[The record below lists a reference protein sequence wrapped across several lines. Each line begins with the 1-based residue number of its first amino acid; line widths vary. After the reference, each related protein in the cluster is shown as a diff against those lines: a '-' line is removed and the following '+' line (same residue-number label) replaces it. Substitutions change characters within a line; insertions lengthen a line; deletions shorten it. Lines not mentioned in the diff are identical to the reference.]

1 MKNFILLAVSSILLV
16 DLFPTHFGHNVDL
29 SRAIN
34 LNGVSFNNVDTSL
47 LGAAQ
52 VRQSAS
58 RGRGL
63 GEKPK
68 KKAEKKEEEPKKPN
82 ENKLKQPV
90 DGARDGPAPAADG
103 ARDGPAPAADGA
115 RDGPAPAA
123 DGARDGPAPAADG
136 ARDGPAPAADGAR
149 DGPAPAADGARD
161 GPAPAADGA
170 RDGPAPPADG
180 ARDGPA
186 PPAADGARDGP
197 APPAADGARDGPAP
211 PAGQGGGNAAG
222 QAQGGGNAGN
232 KKAGDA
238 AGNAGAA
245 KGQGQNNEGAN
256 VPNEKVV
263 NDYLQKIRSTVTTE
277 WTPCS
282 VTCGNGVR
290 LRRKAH
296 AEKKKPE
303 DLTMDDLDVEV
314 CAMDKCAGIFNF
326 VSNSLGLVILLV
338 LALFN

>member
-16 DLFPTHFGHNVDL
+16 DLLPTHFEHNVDL

-34 LNGVSFNNVDTSL
+34 VNGVSFNNVDTSS

-68 KKAEKKEEEPKKPN
+68 EGADKEKKKEKEEEPKKPN
-82 ENKLKQPV
+82 ENKLKQPDTV
-90 DGARDGPAPAADG
+90 PGGEEPAPGREQPAPGREEPAPGREQPAPGREEPAPGREQPAPGREEPAPGREQPAPGREQPAPGREEPAPGREQPAPGREEPAPAPGAGAGDGAR
-103 ARDGPAPAADGA
+103 
-115 RDGPAPAA
+115 
-123 DGARDGPAPAADG
+123 
-136 ARDGPAPAADGAR
+136 
-149 DGPAPAADGARD
+149 
-161 GPAPAADGA
+161 
-170 RDGPAPPADG
+170 
-180 ARDGPA
+180 
-186 PPAADGARDGP
+186 
-197 APPAADGARDGPAP
+197 
-211 PAGQGGGNAAG
+211 
-222 QAQGGGNAGN
+222 GGNAG
-232 KKAGDA
+232 AG
-238 AGNAGAA
+238 
-245 KGQGQNNEGAN
+245 KGQGQNNQGAN

-263 NDYLQKIRSTVTTE
+263 NDYLHKIRSSVTTE

-290 LRRKAH
+290 IRRKGH
-296 AEKKKPE
+296 AGNKKAE
-303 DLTMDDLDVEV
+303 DLTMDDLEVEACV
-314 CAMDKCAGIFNF
+314 MDKCAGIFNV